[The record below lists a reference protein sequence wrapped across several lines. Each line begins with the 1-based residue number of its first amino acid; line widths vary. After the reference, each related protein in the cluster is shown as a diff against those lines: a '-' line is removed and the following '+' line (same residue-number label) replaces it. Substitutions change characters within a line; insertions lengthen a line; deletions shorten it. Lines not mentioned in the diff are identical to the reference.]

1 MHWIIRGSAAGDRPD
16 FGPGVEKSP
25 TPRESRAPQSIWD
38 WSKMLHARIT
48 KMIYALAIKWVK
60 L

>member
-1 MHWIIRGSAAGDRPD
+1 MYWIIRGSAAGGRPD
-16 FGPGVEKSP
+16 SGLGVEKYP
-25 TPRESRAPQSIWD
+25 IPRKSRAPQPIRD